1 MLQSA
6 LALRTD
12 GEHTKKGRR
21 ELALFQMTM
30 TFQTIEL

>member
-6 LALRTD
+6 VALRTD

-21 ELALFQMTM
+21 EPALFQITM
-30 TFQTIEL
+30 TFQTGEL